1 MKNIKTFIQM
11 KLNNGAL
18 LGIKLFSYL
27 FIAIL
32 LIISVN
38 TYAQSCANY
47 VVTRDTAVSYSS
59 IAGTGSSLFT
69 WRNTT
74 SNQNDDNRSY
84 QAPIGF
90 DFWYL
95 GVRYTQF
102 SSDLNGFIDFSSSTS
117 DGNSAIMSAP
127 YAYAGN
133 YMNVFSTANASMLA
147 LAPMYDD
154 IWTAGSGTAAI
165 ANSIVYKTT
174 GTAPNR
180 ILTVE
185 WINFDKYGSSSGS
198 INFQIKLYETSGII
212 EFVYGSITAGS
223 AAYVYCSGIN
233 GNWTTGAPTAAQ
245 LLTQQTA
252 NTNSFSNTAQNNLS
266 VKPVNNSRITF
277 TPPATSA
284 APSNL
289 TFTAVAKT
297 GTTLNWNDNATNE
310 VGYVIYNSTDNVNYN
325 FVAQTSS
332 NTTSYSISGLSAS
345 TLYFYKVYAVSEGK
359 LSSAL
364 TGSQIT
370 LAAGAIASIASG
382 NWGSSSTWNCA
393 CIPTSGDIVTIA
405 NGHTVTLDTNGSCS
419 SLIIGQGISGQLTLG
434 NNTTSRSLTI
444 GGDLTVYSGAT
455 IIVGSNI
462 STHTLSVLG
471 NIVNNGTINF
481 APTATRVCNLTV
493 NKNGNQTVSGTGNTN
508 NYNLIT
514 VNLGSSNTNT
524 LEITSTKFS
533 ASTNFLTLTNGTFKL
548 SSAVTITPFT
558 AASTI
563 TSTCGLWMNNSG
575 ATINLTGGT
584 ISLLGY
590 IRATS
595 GTINIGNASDQNLTS
610 NGGTLIIEGGTMNIA
625 GRLDNSGISALTYFT
640 MSSGQLTLATSGSTT
655 ALLAPFNFTE
665 IGSTFNFSGGTIV
678 IRKPGSGNLGY
689 VNIGGT
695 NGSVSGG
702 TIQIGDALTP
712 ASQTIQINSSIAIPN
727 LVIGNSVAV
736 TAQLNTNPLTIN
748 NNISINSGLLNSNSL
763 NISLGGNFTN
773 NGSFT
778 AGTGTVILN
787 GTSQTLTGNAVTF
800 NNLTIKNS
808 GVKTLTT
815 GLCTINGI
823 LSIEGTATVSSAPT
837 YGTAA
842 TLQYNS
848 STARLAGQEW
858 ITPFVATGGIT
869 NINTGTVTLNA
880 SKTISSSLI
889 LTAGKFAIG
898 ANTLTLNGN
907 FSGTTNFALV
917 GGSSSNLVIGNTGTI
932 GTLYIDQ
939 TTVGTTNRLQ
949 NFSINRNGSTITLG
963 NIFEITG
970 TVTLSNGTLASAGFL
985 TLVSNNAGTARIGSI
1000 IGTGAITGNV
1010 TIQRFIPGGLNN
1022 RAYRFLASPVSGQTF
1037 SASWQQ
1043 DIHITGPG
1051 TGGSVCPNMSQ
1062 NSNGF
1067 DNNASTISSIYTYS
1081 EISGAWTSI
1090 SNTNATS
1097 LNSAIPYR
1105 VFIRGNRSQG
1115 CSLLTT
1121 PYATPDDVILKSSG
1135 TLTTG
1140 TVNTGLT
1147 YTVSKGA
1154 GWNLVTNPYP
1164 SAIDWNNPAWVSA
1177 KSSNISSTIYIWNPA
1192 SGIAGQYASWN
1203 PVGGSVNGGSNIIQ
1217 SGQSF
1222 FVKTTSSATLS
1233 FQESYKSSDQ
1243 TSQIFGKTVLVNN
1256 LKIQLKDSA
1265 ITDEA
1270 VVFTYAGST
1279 HNIDNLDGQKM
1290 SFGNGSVGTYT
1301 TTNDTLL
1308 TFNALEPFN
1317 TGNIDTV
1324 FLKTGL
1330 VANKSYALK
1339 TIGANSFINNYHV
1352 YLVDKFTSII
1362 TDLSTVSSYFF
1373 TTNSGSTSYN
1383 PLRFY
1388 LIFADPSTLPVKLN
1402 AFSAVKQENK
1412 VILNWNTSSEINSSS
1427 FIIERSNDA
1436 INFIEVTSVK
1446 AAGNSSQNINY
1457 SAIDFQP
1464 NLYEVNYYR
1473 IKQIDVDGKYSYS
1486 SIAAIDFSETVS
1498 HKSELKLWPNPAS
1511 NDYVNLSLGSNST
1524 PTITV
1529 MIIDVI
1535 GRVVEKIKIASNN
1548 ENFVIPVNQLN
1559 QGAYLIKVYSN
1570 DKFIEHIKLVKE

>member
-1 MKNIKTFIQM
+1 MKNIKTYIQM

-95 GVRYTQF
+95 GIRYTQF

-198 INFQIKLYETSGII
+198 INFQIKLHETSGII
-212 EFVYGSITAGS
+212 EFVYGAITAGS

-289 TFTAVAKT
+289 TFTAVSKT

-345 TLYFYKVYAVSEGK
+345 TLYYYKVYAVSEGK

-370 LAAGAIASIASG
+370 LAAGAITSVGTG
-382 NWGSSSTWNCA
+382 NWNTTTTWNCN

-405 NGHTVTLDTNGSCS
+405 NGHTVTLDANGFCA

-434 NNTTSRSLTI
+434 NNTTSRLLTI

-462 STHTLSVLG
+462 STHTMSVLG

-493 NKNGNQTVSGTGNTN
+493 NKNGNQTISGTGNTN

-548 SSAVTITPFT
+548 SSAVVITPFT

-563 TSTCGLWMNNSG
+563 TSTCGLWMNNSS

-665 IGSTFNFSGGTIV
+665 IGSTFNFSGGTII

-736 TAQLNTNPLTIN
+736 TALLNTNPPTIN
-748 NNISINSGLLNSNSL
+748 NNISINSGSLNSNSL

-787 GTSQTLTGNAVTF
+787 GTSQTLSGNAVTF

-823 LSIEGTATVSSAPT
+823 LSIEGTATVS
-837 YGTAA
+837 
-842 TLQYNS
+842 
-848 STARLAGQEW
+848 
-858 ITPFVATGGIT
+858 
-869 NINTGTVTLNA
+869 
-880 SKTISSSLI
+880 
-889 LTAGKFAIG
+889 
-898 ANTLTLNGN
+898 
-907 FSGTTNFALV
+907 
-917 GGSSSNLVIGNTGTI
+917 
-932 GTLYIDQ
+932 
-939 TTVGTTNRLQ
+939 
-949 NFSINRNGSTITLG
+949 
-963 NIFEITG
+963 
-970 TVTLSNGTLASAGFL
+970 
-985 TLVSNNAGTARIGSI
+985 
-1000 IGTGAITGNV
+1000 
-1010 TIQRFIPGGLNN
+1010 
-1022 RAYRFLASPVSGQTF
+1022 
-1037 SASWQQ
+1037 
-1043 DIHITGPG
+1043 
-1051 TGGSVCPNMSQ
+1051 
-1062 NSNGF
+1062 
-1067 DNNASTISSIYTYS
+1067 
-1081 EISGAWTSI
+1081 
-1090 SNTNATS
+1090 
-1097 LNSAIPYR
+1097 
-1105 VFIRGNRSQG
+1105 
-1115 CSLLTT
+1115 
-1121 PYATPDDVILKSSG
+1121 
-1135 TLTTG
+1135 
-1140 TVNTGLT
+1140 
-1147 YTVSKGA
+1147 
-1154 GWNLVTNPYP
+1154 
-1164 SAIDWNNPAWVSA
+1164 
-1177 KSSNISSTIYIWNPA
+1177 
-1192 SGIAGQYASWN
+1192 
-1203 PVGGSVNGGSNIIQ
+1203 
-1217 SGQSF
+1217 
-1222 FVKTTSSATLS
+1222 
-1233 FQESYKSSDQ
+1233 
-1243 TSQIFGKTVLVNN
+1243 
-1256 LKIQLKDSA
+1256 
-1265 ITDEA
+1265 
-1270 VVFTYAGST
+1270 
-1279 HNIDNLDGQKM
+1279 
-1290 SFGNGSVGTYT
+1290 
-1301 TTNDTLL
+1301 
-1308 TFNALEPFN
+1308 
-1317 TGNIDTV
+1317 
-1324 FLKTGL
+1324 
-1330 VANKSYALK
+1330 
-1339 TIGANSFINNYHV
+1339 
-1352 YLVDKFTSII
+1352 
-1362 TDLSTVSSYFF
+1362 
-1373 TTNSGSTSYN
+1373 
-1383 PLRFY
+1383 
-1388 LIFADPSTLPVKLN
+1388 
-1402 AFSAVKQENK
+1402 
-1412 VILNWNTSSEINSSS
+1412 
-1427 FIIERSNDA
+1427 
-1436 INFIEVTSVK
+1436 
-1446 AAGNSSQNINY
+1446 
-1457 SAIDFQP
+1457 
-1464 NLYEVNYYR
+1464 
-1473 IKQIDVDGKYSYS
+1473 
-1486 SIAAIDFSETVS
+1486 
-1498 HKSELKLWPNPAS
+1498 
-1511 NDYVNLSLGSNST
+1511 
-1524 PTITV
+1524 
-1529 MIIDVI
+1529 
-1535 GRVVEKIKIASNN
+1535 
-1548 ENFVIPVNQLN
+1548 
-1559 QGAYLIKVYSN
+1559 
-1570 DKFIEHIKLVKE
+1570 